1 MVWNKCTNSGC
12 SRAGWCKRISYTTGD
27 DKYND
32 FECGD
37 YNGWPYYVRNKA
49 REIYERDYNAT
60 EEFNQTEYTNNNRES
75 GVREDNNPDIGT
87 RTSSE
92 ERYTIES
99 DRLLQLLRGCIGRG
113 SDPRFVSIGEDGE
126 VSIHQGSD
134 VFQNPARDGL
144 SPTWAF
150 DAESNIRQQLTGL
163 FEAVGHTNDDPQNAE
178 VEDN

>member
-1 MVWNKCTNSGC
+1 MVWNKCTNAGC

-37 YNGWPYYVRNKA
+37 HNGWPYYVRNKA

-60 EEFNQTEYTNNNRES
+60 EEFNQTEHSNNNRES
-75 GVREDNNPDIGT
+75 GVREDNNPDPGA
-87 RTSSE
+87 RASSE

-99 DRLLQLLRGCIGRG
+99 DRVLQLLRGCIGRG
-113 SDPRFVSIGEDGE
+113 SDPRFVSIGEDGQ
-126 VSIHQGSD
+126 VNIYQGSD
-134 VFQNPARDGL
+134 VLQDAARDGL

-150 DAESNIRQQLTGL
+150 DAESFVRQRLTNL
-163 FEAVGHTNDDPQNAE
+163 FEVSRLTDD
-178 VEDN
+178 DT